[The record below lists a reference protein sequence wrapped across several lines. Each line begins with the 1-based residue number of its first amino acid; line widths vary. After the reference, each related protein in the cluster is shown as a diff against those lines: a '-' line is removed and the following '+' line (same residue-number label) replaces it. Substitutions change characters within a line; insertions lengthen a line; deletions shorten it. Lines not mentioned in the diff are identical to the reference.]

1 MFGSTLIKYGGYMY
15 EQSREQELYQFTAR
29 QRRGMEETTQNTDNT
44 QSEHEEDYYLEGGEE
59 LNFG

>member
-1 MFGSTLIKYGGYMY
+1 MY

-59 LNFG
+59 LNFS

>member
-1 MFGSTLIKYGGYMY
+1 MY

-29 QRRGMEETTQNTDNT
+29 QRRTMEDRQNSNET
-44 QSEHEEDYYLEGGEE
+44 SEGDEFSAEDYYLEGGEE